1 MAGAPVRLP
10 MRLDHISLETFRN
23 YDRQEISFDPVCNVI
38 CGENAQGKTNLLEAM
53 VCLSTGK
60 SHRTRSD
67 RELIQY
73 DAEGFQL
80 QGEIFSRERKF
91 VSRIEV
97 GYGKKKRITINQVQ
111 AKAASEL
118 SSVLNTVFF
127 CPEDLMLIK
136 EGAAAR
142 RRFMDDSLCQ
152 LRPRYAAALE
162 EYQRLHAHKTR
173 ILRDC
178 VDRPDLIATLPDF
191 NLRMAETG
199 AILIHYRS
207 RFAKLLSYCAAAAHK
222 ECSGGKEEL
231 SVQYKT
237 VKTITDPFAD
247 HRQLTVQLLEHQR
260 EHHYAEVSSRQC
272 LSGPHKDD
280 LEVLLDGISARSYA
294 SQGQTRTAAL
304 AMKLAAREI
313 HKEIIGEYPILL
325 LDDVLSELDPK
336 RQEYVLNRLGNGQ
349 VFITCCEEDR
359 LHALAS
365 GKIFRVSSGVVTG

>member
-1 MAGAPVRLP
+1 
-10 MRLDHISLETFRN
+10 MRLNRVLLETFRN
-23 YDRQEISFDPVCNVI
+23 YGRQEISFDPVCNVI

-60 SHRTRSD
+60 SHRTRTD
-67 RELIQY
+67 RELIQFE
-73 DAEGFQL
+73 AEGFQIE
-80 QGEIFSRERKF
+80 GDIFARGRTF
-91 VSRIEV
+91 TNRIEV
-97 GYGKKKRITINQVQ
+97 GYGRKKKITVNQVP
-111 AKAASEL
+111 AKTASEL
-118 SSVLNTVFF
+118 SNVLNTVFF
-127 CPEDLMLIK
+127 CPEDLQLIRD
-136 EGAAAR
+136 GAAAR
-142 RRFMDDSLCQ
+142 RRFMDASLCQ
-152 LRPRYAAALE
+152 LRPKYAAALS
-162 EYQRLHAHKTR
+162 EYQRLHEHKTR

-199 AILIHYRS
+199 AILIYYRA
-207 RFAKLLSYCAAAAHK
+207 RFVKLLSFYASTAHN
-222 ECSGGKEEL
+222 ECSGGREEL
-231 SVQYKT
+231 TIEYKT
-237 VKTITDPFAD
+237 VKTVTDLFAD
-247 HRQLTVQLLEHQR
+247 LRQLTVQLLEHQR

-280 LEVLLDGISARSYA
+280 LEVALGGVSARSYA

-359 LHALAS
+359 LHALLK
-365 GKIFRVSSGVVTG
+365 GKVFRVSGGVVAG

>member
-1 MAGAPVRLP
+1 
-10 MRLDHISLETFRN
+10 MRLDSLCLENFRN
-23 YDRQEISFDPVCNVI
+23 YAGQRVDFDPVCNVI

-67 RELIQY
+67 RELIRFGE
-73 DAEGFQL
+73 EGFRIE
-80 QGEIFSRERKF
+80 GGIWARGRDFA
-91 VSRIEV
+91 SRIEV
-97 GYGKKKRITINQVQ
+97 GFGRKKKISINQVP

-118 SSVLNTVFF
+118 SGVLNTVFF
-127 CPEDLMLIK
+127 CPEDLQLIRD
-136 EGAAAR
+136 GAAAR
-142 RRFMDDSLCQ
+142 RRFMDMSLCQ
-152 LRPRYAAALE
+152 LRPRYAAALA
-162 EYQRLHAHKTR
+162 EYQRLHEHKTR

-178 VDRPDLIATLPDF
+178 AERPDLIATLPDF

-199 AILIHYRS
+199 AILIHYRA
-207 RFAKLLSYCAAAAHK
+207 RFTRILSEYAAAAHS
-222 ECSGGKEEL
+222 ECSGGRERL
-231 SVQYKT
+231 TLAYQT
-237 VKTITDPFAD
+237 VKSVSDPFGD
-247 HRQLTVQLLEHQR
+247 HKRLVVQLLDHQR

-280 LEVLLDGISARSYA
+280 LEVLLDGLSARSFA

-304 AMKLAAREI
+304 SLKLAAREI

-336 RQEYVLNRLGNGQ
+336 RQEYVLNRLGSGQ

-359 LHALAS
+359 LHSLLKGS
-365 GKIFRVSSGVVTG
+365 VYRVSSGVVTGG